1 MKIFNKLISWLVL
14 ALVFIPAVKAD
25 WYEVQDVL
33 YNLFGW
39 GYYNDSGFVLLK
51 LGIFVVLF
59 SLLQMATKKIF
70 KENSGAANVVAI
82 VISFMSVLF
91 IPPEFIVNIG
101 SISGVIGVLIVV
113 GALLFLPHILL
124 DIAGFKS
131 KWVYAIILIVE
142 LFALQA
148 LAQNVY
154 YNNPI
159 LDYILSGI
167 GSISFW
173 ETVGIAVLI
182 ILAVFG
188 FSHFRHGGGGG
199 NPVAS
204 P

>member
-25 WYEVQDVL
+25 WYEVQDIL

-59 SLLQMATKKIF
+59 AFLQMATKRIF

-113 GALLFLPHILL
+113 GAILFLPHIILS
-124 DIAGFKS
+124 AFEFES
-131 KWVYAIILIVE
+131 KWLYAIILIVE

-167 GSISFW
+167 GSLSFW

-182 ILAVFG
+182 ILAFFG
-188 FSHFRHGGGGG
+188 FSHFKQGGGSG
-199 NPVAS
+199 NPAAR